1 MVSGSFYIFFRIH
14 YIFIEKGKYSFAIRE
29 NSVYLTY
36 GKKDRGEEPMRD
48 TLCRCR
54 RIIVKVGTATITY
67 PNGRLNLKR
76 IEELAWVLTDL
87 RNRGMDV
94 ALVTSGAIGVGAI
107 RMSLAERPTEM
118 RKKQAAAA
126 VGQAM
131 LMQIYHNFFDR
142 YNQTVAQILLT
153 KEEMGTEER
162 YQNTHNTFET
172 LFEMGIIPIVNA
184 NDTISTYEIEIS
196 DNDRLSAMVA
206 EVTKADLLVLLTD
219 IDALYDKNPREH
231 ADAKRISYVERV
243 TEEVEKMASGKGSA
257 FSVGGMQTKLEA
269 AKICE
274 KAGVAMAIAHGQDPT
289 VIHRILAGE
298 DVGTCFGK
306 GIEEKEK

>member
-1 MVSGSFYIFFRIH
+1 MTQTK
-14 YIFIEKGKYSFAIRE
+14 EKFQR
-29 NSVYLTY
+29 VV
-36 GKKDRGEEPMRD
+36 
-48 TLCRCR
+48 
-54 RIIVKVGTATITY
+54 VKVGTATITY

-87 RNRGMDV
+87 RNRGLNV
-94 ALVTSGAIGVGAI
+94 ALVTSGAIGVGAV
-107 RMSLAERPTEM
+107 RMSMPQRPTITKE
-118 RKKQAAAA
+118 KQAAAA

-162 YQNTHNTFET
+162 YTNTHNTFET

-184 NDTISTYEIEIS
+184 NDTISTYEIEFS

-206 EVTKADLLVLLTD
+206 EVVHADLLILLTD
-219 IDALYDKNPREH
+219 IDALYDKNPKEYT
-231 ADAKRISYVERV
+231 DAKRIAYVETV
-243 TEEVEKMASGKGSA
+243 TPEIEQMASGKGSA

-274 KAGVAMAIAHGQDPT
+274 KSGTTMAIALGEDPT

-298 DVGTCFGK
+298 DVGTYFGK
-306 GIEEKEK
+306 RRDEV

>member
-1 MVSGSFYIFFRIH
+1 MRQTLKNCKRIV
-14 YIFIEKGKYSFAIRE
+14 I
-29 NSVYLTY
+29 
-36 GKKDRGEEPMRD
+36 
-48 TLCRCR
+48 
-54 RIIVKVGTATITY
+54 KVGTATITY

-94 ALVTSGAIGVGAI
+94 ALVTSGAIGVGAV
-107 RMSLAERPTEM
+107 RMSMPSRPTVTRE
-118 RKKQAAAA
+118 KQAAAA

-162 YQNTHNTFET
+162 YTNTHNTFET

-184 NDTISTYEIEIS
+184 NDTISTYEIEFS

-206 EVTKADLLVLLTD
+206 EIIKADLLILLTD
-219 IDALYDKNPREH
+219 IDALYDKDPRSNP
-231 ADAKRISYVERV
+231 DAKRVANVAAV
-243 TEEVEKMASGKGSA
+243 TDEIRAMAGEKKGSE
-257 FSVGGMQTKLEA
+257 FSVGGMKTKLQA
-269 AKICE
+269 ATICLD
-274 KAGVAMAIAHGQDPT
+274 AGVKMAIANGEDPK
-289 VIHRILAGE
+289 VVHRIIDGE
-298 DVGTCFGK
+298 DVGTLFG
-306 GIEEKEK
+306 